1 MIAMLMT
8 GNERD
13 GMLSLN
19 GIMFRCSAFLC
30 AIVLAFAALANAAVV
45 DPKEL
50 YDQSTNA
57 LYNLDFNTAQSGYEA
72 LTRQYPDEPEYWNA
86 LASSIWL
93 RITFEQQKL
102 NLESFSGSV
111 KFGTAESREELNPA
125 DEKRL
130 RDTIN
135 TAIVKADAV
144 LKKKPRDAHAMYEKG
159 LSYST
164 LASFE
169 GTVKRSYLSAASD
182 AKTAKKIHQDVLKLD
197 PNFDDA
203 RVSIGTYDY
212 VVGVIPS
219 VVKVVVGVF
228 GISGAGKDAG
238 IQNLET
244 AAAKGKN
251 ASTDA
256 KMVLSVI
263 YSREK
268 RYEDALRIMT
278 DLHSK
283 YPRNFLFE
291 MAAASTYGKMKRW
304 DDANRTYHHV
314 LTNIQV
320 KKDGYEKIRIEK
332 VYFLL
337 GEDDIHSEH
346 FDLAVEDF
354 SHVTSGKNA
363 TADEKAVAHMWTG
376 KIFDSMKDR
385 TRALQQYDAILML
398 DCSVEYKTQAQQY
411 KRRAFG
417 EEK

>member
-1 MIAMLMT
+1 
-8 GNERD
+8 
-13 GMLSLN
+13 MLSLN
-19 GIMFRCSAFLC
+19 GIMFRRSAFLW
-30 AIVLAFAALANAAVV
+30 AIVLAFGGLARAATA
-45 DPKEL
+45 DPKEV
-50 YDQSTNA
+50 YEQSTKA

-72 LTRQYPDEPEYWNA
+72 LTREYPDSPEYWNA

-102 NLESFSGSV
+102 NLESFSGTV
-111 KFGTAESREELNPA
+111 KFGTPDSREELNPA

-135 TAIVKADAV
+135 TAIAKADAV
-144 LKKKPRDAHAMYEKG
+144 LKKNPRDAHAMYEKG

-169 GTVKRSYLSAASD
+169 GTVKRSYIGAASD

-212 VVGVIPS
+212 VVGVIPGPI
-219 VVKVVVGVF
+219 KLVVGVF
-228 GISGAGKDAG
+228 GITGAGRDAG
-238 IQNLET
+238 IQSLET

-256 KMVLSVI
+256 KMVLSVV

-268 RYEDALRIMT
+268 RYDDALRIME

-291 MAAASTYGKMKRW
+291 MAEASTYGKLKRY
-304 DDANRTYHHV
+304 DDSNRTYHHV
-314 LTNIQV
+314 LQNIQT

-332 VYFLL
+332 VYYLL
-337 GEDDIHSEH
+337 GIDDIHSEH
-346 FDLAVEDF
+346 FDTAVEDF
-354 SHVTSGKNA
+354 SRVTSSKYA
-363 TADEKAVAHMWTG
+363 TPDEKAVAHMWTG

-385 TRALQQYDAILML
+385 TRALQQYDAVLTL
-398 DCSVEYKTQAQQY
+398 DCSVEYKTEAQQY
-411 KRRAFG
+411 KRRAWG
-417 EEK
+417 EK

>member
-1 MIAMLMT
+1 MT

-19 GIMFRCSAFLC
+19 GIMFRRFAFLLVT
-30 AIVLAFAALANAAVV
+30 VLAFGAIAGASAV
-45 DPKEL
+45 DPKEV
-50 YDQSTNA
+50 YERSTNA
-57 LYNLDFNTAQSGYEA
+57 LYNLDFNIAQSGYET
-72 LTRQYPDEPEYWNA
+72 LTREYPDNPEYWNA

-111 KFGTAESREELNPA
+111 RFGTADSREELDPE

-130 RDTIN
+130 RDTIS
-135 TAIVKADAV
+135 TAIAKADAI
-144 LKKKPRDAHAMYEKG
+144 LKKKPKDAHALYEKG
-159 LSYST
+159 VGYST

-169 GTVKRSYLSAASD
+169 GTVKRSYVSAASD
-182 AKTAKKIHQDVLKLD
+182 AKTAKKIHIDVLKLD

-203 RVSIGTYDY
+203 RISVGTYDY
-212 VVGVIPS
+212 VVGVIPGWL
-219 VVKVVVGVF
+219 KLVVGVF

-268 RYEDALRIMT
+268 RYDDALRIMT
-278 DLHSK
+278 DLHSR

-291 MAAASTYGKMKRW
+291 MAEASTYGKMRRY
-304 DDANRTYHHV
+304 DDSNRTYHQV
-314 LTNIQV
+314 LTNIQA
-320 KKDGYEKIRIEK
+320 KKDGYERMRIER

-346 FDLAVEDF
+346 FDVAVEDF
-354 SHVTSGKNA
+354 SRVTTGKNA
-363 TADEKAVAHMWTG
+363 TPDEKAKAHMWIG
-376 KIFDSMKDR
+376 KIFDSKKDR
-385 TRALQQYDAILML
+385 THALQQYDAILML
-398 DCSVEYKTQAQQY
+398 DCSVELKAEAQRY
-411 KRRAFG
+411 KRRAWG
-417 EEK
+417 DNN

>member
-1 MIAMLMT
+1 MLMT

-19 GIMFRCSAFLC
+19 GIMFRRFAFLLV
-30 AIVLAFAALANAAVV
+30 IVLAFGDIAGAAVV
-45 DPKEL
+45 DPKEI
-50 YDQSTNA
+50 YERSTNA
-57 LYNLDFNTAQSGYEA
+57 LYNLDCNTAQSGYET
-72 LTRQYPDEPEYWNA
+72 LTHDYPDNPEYWNA

-111 KFGTAESREELNPA
+111 QFGTPDSREELDPA

-130 RDTIN
+130 RDAIS
-135 TAIVKADAV
+135 TAIAKAEAI
-144 LKKKPRDAHAMYEKG
+144 LKNKPKDAHALYEKG
-159 LSYST
+159 LGYST

-182 AKTAKKIHQDVLKLD
+182 AKTAKKIHLDVLKID

-203 RVSIGTYDY
+203 RISIGTYDY
-212 VVGVIPS
+212 VVGVIPGWI
-219 VVKVVVGVF
+219 KLVVGVF

-238 IQNLET
+238 IRNIET

-268 RYEDALRIMT
+268 RYDDALRIMT
-278 DLHSK
+278 ELHSR

-291 MAAASTYGKMKRW
+291 MAEASTYGKMRRY
-304 DDANRTYHHV
+304 DDATRTYHHV
-314 LTNIQV
+314 LTNIEV
-320 KKDGYEKIRIEK
+320 KKDGYERIRIERI
-332 VYFLL
+332 YFLL
-337 GEDDIHSEH
+337 GEDDVRTDP
-346 FDLAVEDF
+346 FNVAVEDF
-354 SHVTSGKNA
+354 SRVTTGKNA
-363 TADEKAVAHMWTG
+363 LL
-376 KIFDSMKDR
+376 MKKPGLTCGSER
-385 TRALQQYDAILML
+385 SSIPGRI
-398 DCSVEYKTQAQQY
+398 
-411 KRRAFG
+411 
-417 EEK
+417 

>member
-1 MIAMLMT
+1 
-8 GNERD
+8 
-13 GMLSLN
+13 MLSLN
-19 GIMFRCSAFLC
+19 GIMFRRFAFLLVT
-30 AIVLAFAALANAAVV
+30 VLAFGAIAGASAV
-45 DPKEL
+45 DPKEV
-50 YDQSTNA
+50 YERSTNA
-57 LYNLDFNTAQSGYEA
+57 LYNLDFNIAQSGYET
-72 LTRQYPDEPEYWNA
+72 LTREYPDNPEYWNA

-111 KFGTAESREELNPA
+111 RFGTADSREELDPE

-130 RDTIN
+130 RDTIS
-135 TAIVKADAV
+135 TAIAKADAI
-144 LKKKPRDAHAMYEKG
+144 LKKKPKDAHALYEKG

-169 GTVKRSYLSAASD
+169 GTVKRSYISAASD
-182 AKTAKKIHQDVLKLD
+182 AKAAKKIHLDVLKLD

-203 RVSIGTYDY
+203 RISVGTYDY
-212 VVGVIPS
+212 VVGVIPGWL
-219 VVKVVVGVF
+219 KLVVGVF

-263 YSREK
+263 YSRER
-268 RYEDALRIMT
+268 RYDDALRVMME
-278 DLHSK
+278 LHSR

-291 MAAASTYGKMKRW
+291 MAEASTYGKMGRY

-314 LTNIQV
+314 LTNIQA
-320 KKDGYEKIRIEK
+320 KKDGYERVRIER

-337 GEDDIHSEH
+337 GEDDVHGDR
-346 FDLAVEDF
+346 FDVALEDF
-354 SHVTSGKNA
+354 SRVTTGKNA
-363 TADEKAVAHMWTG
+363 TPDEKARAHMWIG
-376 KIFDSMKDR
+376 KIFDSKKDR
-385 TRALQQYDAILML
+385 THALQQYDAILML
-398 DCSVEYKTQAQQY
+398 DCSVELKAEAQRY
-411 KRRAFG
+411 NRRAWG
-417 EEK
+417 DNN

>member
-1 MIAMLMT
+1 
-8 GNERD
+8 
-13 GMLSLN
+13 
-19 GIMFRCSAFLC
+19 MFRRAAFLWGF
-30 AIVLAFAALANAAVV
+30 VLAFAALANAAVV

-57 LYNLDFNTAQSGYEA
+57 LYNLDFNTAQSGYET
-72 LTRQYPDEPEYWNA
+72 LTRQYPDNPEYWNA

-111 KFGTAESREELNPA
+111 TFGTRESREELNAA

-135 TAIVKADAV
+135 TAIARADAL

-169 GTVKRSYLSAASD
+169 GTVKRSYISAASD
-182 AKTAKKIHQDVLKLD
+182 AKTAKRIHQDVLKLD

-212 VVGVIPS
+212 VVGVIPGW
-219 VVKVVVGVF
+219 VKLAVSVF

-238 IQNLET
+238 IENLET

-256 KMVLSVI
+256 KMVLSVV

-278 DLHSK
+278 DLHSR

-291 MAAASTYGKMKRW
+291 MAEASTYGRMKRW
-304 DDANRTYHHV
+304 DDAIRTYQHV
-314 LTNIQV
+314 LTNIQS
-320 KKDGYEKIRIEK
+320 KKDGYEKIRIER

-346 FDLAVEDF
+346 FDLAMEDF
-354 SHVTSGKNA
+354 NRVTSGKNA
-363 TADEKAVAHMWTG
+363 TPDEKAKSYMWIG
-376 KIFDSMKDR
+376 KIFDSQKDR
-385 TRALQQYDAILML
+385 TRALQQYDAILTL
-398 DCSVEYKTQAQQY
+398 DCSVELKAEAQRY
-411 KRRAFG
+411 KRHAWG
-417 EEK
+417 EN